1 MIISRAGQGDF
12 CPQITFADV
21 LHESICLK
29 IHGVQKRKTN
39 MGYDAIS
46 MHWLGVSTNVG
57 TQGGGRAN
65 SGFQVSQ
72 W

>member
-12 CPQITFADV
+12 CPQITFVND
-21 LHESICLK
+21 LHKSISLK
-29 IHGVQKRKTN
+29 IHGVQKGKTN
-39 MGYDAIS
+39 MGYDAIL

-57 TQGGGRAN
+57 TQEGGRAN
-65 SGFQVSQ
+65 FGFQVSQ

>member
-1 MIISRAGQGDF
+1 
-12 CPQITFADV
+12 
-21 LHESICLK
+21 
-29 IHGVQKRKTN
+29 

-57 TQGGGRAN
+57 TQEGGRAN

-72 W
+72 WQKVGANEGNNGCTNRPIGKAKIS